1 MRKAGMKLDPAAVKE
16 LVRRALEEDI
26 GPGDITTAALVPPEE
41 EVSAEIVAGEPLVVA
56 GLPVAAEVFAQLD
69 ARVVFEPLLADGSAV
84 SAGARVA
91 VVSGPA
97 APILTGER
105 TALNFLQRLSGVAT
119 LTRRFVERAE
129 GGSATILDTRKTTP
143 GLRHLEKY
151 AVAAGGGANH
161 RMGLHDR
168 ILVKDN
174 HLCIL
179 KRYSADAVARAV
191 ALARERSPGVPVEVE
206 ADRLEEAE
214 AAAKAGA
221 DCILLD
227 NMTAGELREA
237 VELIDG
243 RAAAEAS
250 GGVTLET
257 VAEIARTGVQFIS
270 VGALTHSARAVDL
283 SLAILA

>member
-129 GGSATILDTRKTTP
+129 GGPPRSSTRARPRRGCATSRSTP
-143 GLRHLEKY
+143 W
-151 AVAAGGGANH
+151 
-161 RMGLHDR
+161 
-168 ILVKDN
+168 
-174 HLCIL
+174 
-179 KRYSADAVARAV
+179 
-191 ALARERSPGVPVEVE
+191 P
-206 ADRLEEAE
+206 
-214 AAAKAGA
+214 
-221 DCILLD
+221 
-227 NMTAGELREA
+227 
-237 VELIDG
+237 
-243 RAAAEAS
+243 RAAARTTGWACTTGSSSRTTTSAS
-250 GGVTLET
+250 
-257 VAEIARTGVQFIS
+257 
-270 VGALTHSARAVDL
+270 
-283 SLAILA
+283 

>member
-1 MRKAGMKLDPAAVKE
+1 M
-16 LVRRALEEDI
+16 
-26 GPGDITTAALVPPEE
+26 
-41 EVSAEIVAGEPLVVA
+41 
-56 GLPVAAEVFAQLD
+56 
-69 ARVVFEPLLADGSAV
+69 
-84 SAGARVA
+84 
-91 VVSGPA
+91 
-97 APILTGER
+97 
-105 TALNFLQRLSGVAT
+105 
-119 LTRRFVERAE
+119 ERAE